1 MQIKIKNTKLFLA
14 AIFVLCTGSQLFSY
28 GGNTAIA
35 PLLTAIGGY
44 EFYSLVAPLG
54 ATGMMVALP
63 AVAALGRKIGSKTV
77 LFLGAFLMLFGR
89 VGMQFAN
96 SVFTIGLFNF
106 LGSFGSG
113 FVITAPFV
121 MIGTAFERSASIKY
135 YGYIATFNAIGSLI
149 GPPLAGM
156 LVDVNLPRISFL
168 LWIPLYVFS
177 LIAIGMLYP
186 NSKSQS
192 KEKFDVTGWLYLA
205 IMVFA
210 FVMWTGLS
218 GKVFPWLSFGLL
230 LPVAVAV
237 FAWLLVRHSGR
248 IANPTVPIRVFQY
261 KRFRTAFF
269 SNCCVVVFS
278 TCASGYLLNYLLY
291 VMNTSATLGST
302 TTIPS
307 TIVITILGLFLGKI
321 LAKNFAK
328 NVRTMTIIGSFCT
341 FGALL
346 CFALLQSTSSILQVS
361 IGSALGGVGNAIS
374 QTCLTPYFQYGL
386 PTEEYGPAQGMY
398 QFSSTC
404 MATIFVAVVGVLVGV
419 TGDLKYVFYTGLIV
433 TFINVLICLT
443 SIRIRP
449 DEVIETTGA

>member
-1 MQIKIKNTKLFLA
+1 MQTKIKNTKLFLV

-35 PLLTAIGGY
+35 PLLQAIGGY

-54 ATGMMVALP
+54 ATGMMIALP

-77 LFLGAFLMLFGR
+77 LFLGTFLMLLGR
-89 VGMQFAN
+89 LGMQFAN
-96 SVFTIGLFNF
+96 SVFAIGLFNF

-113 FVITAPFV
+113 FLITAPFV
-121 MIGTAFERSASIKY
+121 MIGSAFDRAASMKY
-135 YGYIATFNAIGSLI
+135 YGYIATFNAIGALI

-156 LVDVNLPRISFL
+156 LVDANLPRLSFL

-177 LIAIGMLYP
+177 LIAIAALYP
-186 NSKSQS
+186 NTKSQG
-192 KEKFDVTGWLYLA
+192 KEKFDITGWLYLA
-205 IMVFA
+205 LMVFA

-237 FAWLLVRHSGR
+237 FGYLLVRHSNR
-248 IANPTVPIRVFQY
+248 IANPTVPLRVFQY

-307 TIVITILGLFLGKI
+307 TIVITILGLFLGRI
-321 LAKNFAK
+321 LAKNFVK
-328 NVRTMTIIGSFCT
+328 NVRTMTVIGSFCT

-346 CFALLQSTSSILQVS
+346 LFSLLQPTSSIIQVWV
-361 IGSALGGVGNAIS
+361 GSALGGVGNAIS

-386 PTEEYGPAQGMY
+386 PREEYAAAQGMY
-398 QFSSTC
+398 QFSGTC
-404 MATIFVAVVGVLVGV
+404 MATIFVAVVGVLVGA
-419 TGDLKYVFYTGLIV
+419 TGDLKYVFYTGLLMTLVNVIICV
-433 TFINVLICLT
+433 TSV
-443 SIRIRP
+443 RIRP
-449 DEVIETTGA
+449 EEVIDTTAA

>member
-230 LPVAVAV
+230 LQSRWRCSRGFLCAIPDALQTPLCR
-237 FAWLLVRHSGR
+237 FACSSISASVRHSSA
-248 IANPTVPIRVFQY
+248 IAVWL
-261 KRFRTAFF
+261 F
-269 SNCCVVVFS
+269 SPPAHRDICSITCC
-278 TCASGYLLNYLLY
+278 
-291 VMNTSATLGST
+291 TS
-302 TTIPS
+302 
-307 TIVITILGLFLGKI
+307 
-321 LAKNFAK
+321 
-328 NVRTMTIIGSFCT
+328 
-341 FGALL
+341 
-346 CFALLQSTSSILQVS
+346 
-361 IGSALGGVGNAIS
+361 
-374 QTCLTPYFQYGL
+374 
-386 PTEEYGPAQGMY
+386 
-398 QFSSTC
+398 
-404 MATIFVAVVGVLVGV
+404 
-419 TGDLKYVFYTGLIV
+419 
-433 TFINVLICLT
+433 
-443 SIRIRP
+443 
-449 DEVIETTGA
+449 

>member
-237 FAWLLVRHSGR
+237 FAWLLVHHSGR

-346 CFALLQSTSSILQVS
+346 CFALLQSTSSILQVW

-374 QTCLTPYFQYGL
+374 QTCLTPYFQYVFQRRNTVL
-386 PTEEYGPAQGMY
+386 HRACISSPAPAWQ
-398 QFSSTC
+398 QFSWLWSAC
-404 MATIFVAVVGVLVGV
+404 SSA
-419 TGDLKYVFYTGLIV
+419 
-433 TFINVLICLT
+433 
-443 SIRIRP
+443 
-449 DEVIETTGA
+449 

>member
-261 KRFRTAFF
+261 KRFRGCFLHLRIGISAQLPAVRHEHICNARFNDNHPFDDCYYDPWLVPWQDFGEELCEECTHDDD
-269 SNCCVVVFS
+269 
-278 TCASGYLLNYLLY
+278 YRKLLH
-291 VMNTSATLGST
+291 
-302 TTIPS
+302 
-307 TIVITILGLFLGKI
+307 
-321 LAKNFAK
+321 
-328 NVRTMTIIGSFCT
+328 VRCT
-341 FGALL
+341 ALL
-346 CFALLQSTSSILQVS
+346 RAASVDILYSS
-361 IGSALGGVGNAIS
+361 
-374 QTCLTPYFQYGL
+374 GL
-386 PTEEYGPAQGMY
+386 DRLCAW
-398 QFSSTC
+398 
-404 MATIFVAVVGVLVGV
+404 
-419 TGDLKYVFYTGLIV
+419 
-433 TFINVLICLT
+433 
-443 SIRIRP
+443 RRW
-449 DEVIETTGA
+449 

>member
-1 MQIKIKNTKLFLA
+1 
-14 AIFVLCTGSQLFSY
+14 
-28 GGNTAIA
+28 
-35 PLLTAIGGY
+35 
-44 EFYSLVAPLG
+44 
-54 ATGMMVALP
+54 MMVALP

-237 FAWLLVRHSGR
+237 FAWLLG
-248 IANPTVPIRVFQY
+248 AP
-261 KRFRTAFF
+261 FRTH
-269 SNCCVVVFS
+269 CKPH
-278 TCASGYLLNYLLY
+278 CADSR
-291 VMNTSATLGST
+291 V
-302 TTIPS
+302 P
-307 TIVITILGLFLGKI
+307 V
-321 LAKNFAK
+321 
-328 NVRTMTIIGSFCT
+328 
-341 FGALL
+341 
-346 CFALLQSTSSILQVS
+346 
-361 IGSALGGVGNAIS
+361 
-374 QTCLTPYFQYGL
+374 
-386 PTEEYGPAQGMY
+386 
-398 QFSSTC
+398 
-404 MATIFVAVVGVLVGV
+404 
-419 TGDLKYVFYTGLIV
+419 
-433 TFINVLICLT
+433 
-443 SIRIRP
+443 
-449 DEVIETTGA
+449 